1 MQVNCVFALSSA
13 AAENDGKLAPTD
25 RTRLKAQY
33 ADRAMD
39 FLRLAVAEG
48 YQDASVL
55 KGDPA
60 LAPLHSRE
68 DFQRLVQEVERKSR
82 K

>member
-1 MQVNCVFALSSA
+1 VVGRGVGALTPDPVGFRAGDVFPVLS
-13 AAENDGKLAPTD
+13 
-25 RTRLKAQY
+25 RTRPDA
-33 ADRAMD
+33 R
-39 FLRLAVAEG
+39 
-48 YQDASVL
+48 ASVL